1 MKDRNIWRRLS
12 SLCPGTDLQ
21 LRVKCL
27 EAVILEA
34 EKYDES
40 QNSKMQFWSREVKA
54 QKAFTVLKMAN
65 ELCNR

>member
-1 MKDRNIWRRLS
+1 MNDRNIWRRHS
-12 SLCPGTDLQ
+12 SRCQGTDLQ
-21 LRVKCL
+21 VRVKCL

-34 EKYDES
+34 EKYDKS
-40 QNSKMQFWSREVKA
+40 QNPKMQFWSREVKA